1 MSWQKGSIMAA
12 AVLISVMLVLLTTGV
27 HLAFFIVVARYTI
40 DADRFTWHRFFC
52 LMLGIYASHLF
63 DIAAYAMAYYF
74 AWHILDLGTLSGDR
88 ADGPLGHFYASAV
101 MYTTIGFGD
110 ILPTGHLRFIA
121 STEGLSGLLYI
132 AWSAAFIFAA
142 MSRMFRDRHTEP
154 EDNR

>member
-1 MSWQKGSIMAA
+1 MILAIGLS
-12 AVLISVMLVLLTTGV
+12 VLLVLLTTGV
-27 HLAFFIVVARYTI
+27 RLAFFVIVARFTL

-63 DIAAYAMAYYF
+63 DIVAYAAAYYV
-74 AWHILDLGTLSGDR
+74 AWHVFGIGTLSGDQ

-121 STEGLSGLLYI
+121 ATEGLSGLLYI
-132 AWSAAFIFAA
+132 AWSASFIFAA
-142 MSRMFRDRHTEP
+142 MHRMFKDRNAISGEHHE
-154 EDNR
+154 